1 MPTVKEIRQTIDQT
15 LDRWEAAAS
24 TLEANAQAT
33 SDAVSE
39 RLQKFKSEASVAAD
53 KLQEAASHAQQMP
66 EEARDQLTKN
76 IALLRSQLEL
86 GQAAAYD
93 AVLDQQKKIS
103 EAVQLVESE
112 IDKVSG
118 QMGDAYDRS
127 VADWVRAQQ
136 ELKQQ
141 MDLAEIRFQ
150 HEKEKTQAQ
159 FEAQQQT
166 LLDNVKQFR
175 EMFEQQ
181 AAGAQQKGATFAKD
195 MNASFEQ
202 ALDAFRKLSK
212 Q

>member
-1 MPTVKEIRQTIDQT
+1 MPTVKEVRQSIDQT

-24 TLEANAQAT
+24 ALEENAQAT
-33 SDAVSE
+33 SDKVSE
-39 RLQKFKSEASVAAD
+39 RLQMFKGEASAAAD
-53 KLQEAASHAQQMP
+53 KLQEAVAQAQQMP
-66 EEARDQLTKN
+66 AGARDQMTKN
-76 IALLRSQLEL
+76 IELLKAQLKL

-93 AVLDQQKKIS
+93 AVLDQQKKIA

-112 IDKVSG
+112 IDKASG

-150 HEKEKTQAQ
+150 HEKDKTQAQ
-159 FEAQQQT
+159 FEAHQQT
-166 LLDNVKQFR
+166 VLDSVKQFR
-175 EMFEQQ
+175 DMFEQQ
-181 AAGAQQKGATFAKD
+181 AASAQQKGETFAKD

-202 ALDAFRKLSK
+202 ALEAFRKLSK
-212 Q
+212 S